1 MYKKVYFKPKYSV
14 CSFYRIVLIYCIIN
28 ICYLIIYCKNK
39 KNNMKI
45 NIYVL
50 YLFIVFYIYYFI

>member
-28 ICYLIIYCKNK
+28 ICYFTIYCKNK
-39 KNNMKI
+39 KK
-45 NIYVL
+45 YKDK
-50 YLFIVFYIYYFI
+50 

>member
-28 ICYLIIYCKNK
+28 ICYFTIYCKNK
-39 KNNMKI
+39 KKNTKI
-45 NIYVL
+45 NS
-50 YLFIVFYIYYFI
+50 IYYCIPYLNYFI